1 MKHRTWLR
9 IGLIVL
15 AVLAAP
21 SLARAQASITG
32 VVTDESGGALP
43 GVTVEASSPAL
54 IEKVRSVSTDGEG
67 LYRLVDLRP
76 GMYTVTFT
84 LPGFATLVR
93 DQITLAGT
101 ATVSVNGQLKVGTL
115 EETLTV
121 TGEAP
126 MVDTTSAAREQ
137 VVDRELLDALPTGRQ
152 MWTVAVTLPGV
163 TLNGQDVG
171 GAGGLQQTRMRA
183 FGAVEQEVTIEVDGI
198 LMNSVH
204 GGGSTQQYFNDG
216 MVQEMSVATGALD
229 AETQTG
235 GVRLNM
241 IPQTGGNVYSG
252 SVVFVSVPNSSFQSS
267 NLDDG
272 LRNAT
277 CGPTNTPC
285 GLTSVNGVDKIGDFN
300 ASAGGPLKRDKLW
313 FFASSRTLIGDTTWP
328 NVPYLEGNRIY
339 EQSVRL
345 TSQLNAMNKVTGLYE
360 RNKKTKSAQSPGIGT
375 DLDAANQRTGQQP
388 YEVAQLKWTGT
399 VSPRLLLEGGW
410 GLSAIRFD
418 LAYQDG
424 IAAQRGTPEWF
435 SRVARRDLGLNT
447 LKVAGVPYTNN
458 INHRNTFH
466 GTATYVTGSHAF
478 KFGGQQSS
486 GPLQTISDS
495 NGDLVQQ
502 YRNGRPE
509 SVVVYNTPYDTTA
522 NTDADGGVFAQDTW
536 RRGNVT
542 MNLGVRYDFFSSS
555 IPEQRAPA
563 GRFVPERSFAKIVSP
578 TFQDISPRLNMS
590 WDPYGDGKTA
600 LKAGFSKFVN
610 RMTAGTLVNP
620 YNPLASTT
628 DTRTWTDLNG
638 DDVAQD
644 SEIGPRNSAAV
655 GTSTTRTFDPD
666 LVPPFNR
673 FYNVSAERQIV
684 EGFQMGVGFYRRTFH
699 DLIGSDNT
707 LVSPAD
713 YTSRTVANPM
723 GGSALTIYNLDPAK
737 RTAQLIVDINDPNQ
751 EYVYNGMDVNFQARI
766 AGGRLLG
773 GVTTEKWVIDNCSM
787 DDPNNPIPGGSYPGT
802 TGGQYCK
809 QRDFDVPFRT
819 QAKLSGFYPLPVFGL
834 EVSGVFMSFPG
845 ERAFTNYTVTP
856 AISPGLTQ
864 ASITVPLVGP
874 GDKFYDQRFQT
885 DLGLAKSI
893 RFGASRR
900 LRLQFDAFNLFNANT
915 VMSRFATY
923 GPRLDQPQ
931 EVLVGRLMR
940 VGAQFHF

>member
-1 MKHRTWLR
+1 MMHRTWLR
-9 IGLIVL
+9 TALLAV
-15 AVLAAP
+15 AVLALP

-43 GVTVEASSPAL
+43 GVTVEATSPAL
-54 IEKVRSVSTDGEG
+54 IEKTRTVVTDGEG
-67 LYRLVDLRP
+67 LFRLVDLRP
-76 GMYTVTFT
+76 GAYSVTFT

-93 DQITLAGT
+93 DQITVSGT
-101 ATVSVNGQLKVGTL
+101 GTMTVNGQLKVGTL
-115 EETLTV
+115 AETLTV

-126 MVDTTSAAREQ
+126 MVDTSSAAREQ

-241 IPQTGGNVYSG
+241 IPQTGGNVFSG
-252 SVVFVSVPNSSFQSS
+252 SIIAVTVPSPSFQSD
-267 NLDDG
+267 NLSDE

-277 CGPTNTPC
+277 CGPTNAPC
-285 GLTSVNGVDKIGDFN
+285 GLTSVNGVNKIGDFN
-300 ASAGGPLKRDKLW
+300 ASAGGPIMQDKLW

-328 NVPYLEGNRIY
+328 NVTYLEKNRIY

-345 TSQLNAMNKVTGLYE
+345 TSQLNPVHKVTGFYE
-360 RNKKTKSAQSPGIGT
+360 RNKKTKSAQSPGVGT
-375 DLDAANQRTGQQP
+375 DFEAANQRTGQQP

-399 VSPRLLLEGGW
+399 VSPRFLLEGGW

-424 IAAQRGTPEWF
+424 IAAPRGTPEWF

-447 LKVAGVPYTNN
+447 LRVAGVPFTNN

-466 GTATYVTGSHAF
+466 FTGTYVTGAHAF

-502 YRNGRPE
+502 YRNGVPE

-522 NTDADGGVFAQDTW
+522 DTDADGGVFAQDTW
-536 RRGNVT
+536 RRGNLT
-542 MNLGVRYDFFSSS
+542 MNLGVRYDFFASS
-555 IPEQRAPA
+555 IPDQIAPA
-563 GRFVPERSFAKIVSP
+563 GRFVPERRFAKIVSP
-578 TFQDISPRLNMS
+578 TFHDISPRLNAT
-590 WDPYGDGKTA
+590 WDPFGDGRTA
-600 LKAGFSKFVN
+600 IKGGFSKFVN

-628 DTRTWTDLNG
+628 DTRTWTDLNR

-644 SEIGPRNSAAV
+644 NEIGPRNSAAF

-666 LVPPFNR
+666 MVRPFNR
-673 FYNVSAERQIV
+673 FYNVSVERQFV
-684 EGFQMGVGFYRRTFH
+684 EGFQMGLGFYRRTFH
-699 DLIGSDNT
+699 DLIGSDNI

-713 YTSRTVANPM
+713 FTARTVANPL
-723 GGSALTIYNLDPAK
+723 GGAPLTVWNLDPAK
-737 RTAQLIVDINDPNQ
+737 RTAQQIVDTNDPNQ
-751 EYVYNGMDVNFQARI
+751 EYVYNGIDVNFQARLG
-766 AGGRLLG
+766 GGRLLG
-773 GVTTEKWVIDNCSM
+773 GVTTERWVIDNCSV

-802 TGGQYCK
+802 TGGAFCK
-809 QRDFDVPFRT
+809 QSDHDIPFRT
-819 QAKLSGFYPLPVFGL
+819 QAKLSGFYPLPIFGL
-834 EVSGVFMSFPG
+834 EFSGVFMSFPG

-864 ASITVPLVGP
+864 ATITVPLAAP
-874 GDKFYDQRFQT
+874 GEKYLDQRFQT
-885 DLGLAKSI
+885 DLGLAKAI
-893 RFGASRR
+893 RFGAARR
-900 LRLQFDAFNLFNANT
+900 VRLQLDLFNVFNANT
-915 VMSRFATY
+915 VMSRFATF

-940 VGAQFHF
+940 LGVQFHF